1 MGPKLTKQE
10 LVVPSGWLPP
20 ESRAEISLCLRG
32 TAIVPLHGKNGIPIR
47 QTFTMTG
54 DMSYHRGRIG
64 KTESK
69 TWDVGGV
76 HYVSWEECLVCSQ
89 SWEAMSVVNPE

>member
-69 TWDVGGV
+69 TWDVGG
-76 HYVSWEECLVCSQ
+76 ST
-89 SWEAMSVVNPE
+89 MFPGKSVWSAVNPGKPCQW